1 MGEFDF
7 TYELP
12 KNFHKR
18 VVQFLQQFGSINTA
32 EAFQRC
38 SCEYEDVGLAYY
50 AGLRGDNWN
59 KKAVDFTIEGLEDDI
74 SILQSEDIKLKD
86 AIGKALKSSESGY
99 LVRNIFY
106 FGADTS
112 FDESR
117 VPLSNEKR
125 LSDDIETSNTVL
137 DDLIQIG
144 ERMCLNCSYDASSS
158 ENRINDYFKDML
170 FIKGYSEVKDQTRHG
185 TSINGKDAAEVDILL
200 TKDGREIAIFEGLK
214 LENVNKSYI
223 NEHINKAI
231 VNYNALGT
239 ATFIVAYVN
248 SANYELFWDRYF
260 DYIQFYDFP
269 FQIRKSFS
277 ELPHPNA
284 ATRIATLILT
294 RDGYDFPVY
303 FIAFK
308 VS

>member
-18 VVQFLQQFGSINTA
+18 VIQFLQQFGNIDSA

-38 SCEYEDVGLAYY
+38 GYEYEDVGLAYY
-50 AGLRGDNWN
+50 AGLKGDNWN
-59 KKAVDFTIEGLEDDI
+59 KKAVDFTIEGLKDDI
-74 SILQSEDIKLKD
+74 FILQSADSELKES
-86 AIGKALKSSESGY
+86 IGKALRSSESGY

-106 FGADTS
+106 FDTDTS
-112 FDESR
+112 FEETR

-125 LSDDIETSNTVL
+125 LSDDIETSNNVL

-144 ERMCLNCSYDASSS
+144 ERICLNYSYNASSP
-158 ENRINDYFKDML
+158 ENVINDYFKDML
-170 FIKGYSEVKDQTRHG
+170 FIMGYSEVKDQTRHG
-185 TSINGKDAAEVDILL
+185 TSRNGKDAAEVDILL

-214 LENVNKSYI
+214 LENINKSYI
-223 NEHINKAI
+223 DEHINKAI
-231 VNYNALGT
+231 INYNALGT

-248 SANYELFWDRYF
+248 SKNFESFWDRYSN
-260 DYIQFYDFP
+260 YIHFYEFP
-269 FQIRKSFS
+269 FQIKKAFS
-277 ELPHPNA
+277 ILPHPNA

-294 RDGYDFPVY
+294 RDGFDFPVY

-308 VS
+308 IS